1 MAEEQVEN
9 YGSPQTNTFKDY
21 LRIIRA
27 NWLPVSLITL
37 TGLVVAFLYA
47 ANAIDVYKSTA
58 TLKISRPQGGSVLT
72 SPLLPEFQEWGN
84 DRFIANEIE
93 IMRSFTARQLVAV
106 TLIDSFYRDVDK
118 SKYFVLM
125 DQKSENEE
133 NVKAAEELA
142 NTLSDVSIDQK
153 RGLDIIEISALSPS
167 PFEAALISNVYAQ
180 QYKNL
185 NLDQNRNQLTLVTN
199 FLDEQR
205 KEKYDELN
213 AAEETLRDF
222 QEKGGLI
229 ALDERAST
237 LISVLAQFEAQK
249 SATQV
254 DLMASDK
261 VLENLRRELQ
271 AQNPRMADYLTSLTS
286 QKYISAIQEEIAKL
300 EVNKQVAISRKDGL
314 TADSPVM
321 LEYDRKINEL
331 RKQLDKELE
340 VLKAGIFASSPE
352 EVKELTQKIIAEEVR
367 NQSLQTSIKELGKIV
382 EGYEARFMKLP
393 KNAIEL
399 ARLKRNSEALEKLYL
414 MIEQRYQEAIINE
427 QSQPGNVLIID
438 EARVPQRPSKPNR
451 TLIVIIGLLLGAGL
465 AVGYVF
471 VKNYFDDT
479 VKTPDD
485 IENRKINVLA
495 WIPNFEGNV
504 SGDSSVQF
512 IVEKFPDSIPSEAFR
527 ALRTRIQ
534 FSRINTESLKSVL
547 ITSSAPQ
554 EGKTTIAVNLAG
566 SFAHSKK
573 KILLIDCDLRKP
585 SVHKLFGRDKNPGL
599 IDYLVGNAKLEDILY
614 KSNIPNLSYITSG
627 TIPPNPAEMLDSQE
641 MRNFLKQLREKYD
654 LIIVDSPPII
664 AVTDSEILTSMVDG
678 TLLVVSSENTEIEMM
693 ERSVEL
699 IRRENTQ
706 FLGTVLNNFSYKSGY
721 GSYYKY
727 YYYYSR
733 PDTKT

>member
-1 MAEEQVEN
+1 MAEDQQED
-9 YGSPQTNTFKDY
+9 YGVHQTNTFKDY
-21 LRIIRA
+21 IRLIRA
-27 NWLPVSLITL
+27 NWVPVVLITL
-37 TGLVVAFLYA
+37 VGLIVASIYA
-47 ANAIDVYKSTA
+47 INAIDIYKSTA
-58 TLKISRPQGGSVLT
+58 TIKISRPQGGSVLT

-93 IMRSFTARQLVAV
+93 IMTSYTARRMVAV
-106 TLIDSFYRDVDK
+106 TLIDSFYRDLNK
-118 SKYFVLM
+118 SHYFVLK
-125 DQKSENEE
+125 DTKLTENESDN
-133 NVKAAEELA
+133 NVKSVDDLA
-142 NTLSDVSIDQK
+142 IALSDVSIDQK
-153 RGLDIIEISALSPS
+153 RGLDIIELSAVSPS
-167 PFEAALISNVYAQ
+167 PYEAALIANVYAQ
-180 QYKNL
+180 QYKKL
-185 NLDQNRNQLTLVTN
+185 NLEQNRDQLTLVTN

-222 QEKGGLI
+222 QESGGLI

-254 DLMASDK
+254 DLMASNK
-261 VLENLRRELQ
+261 VLENLRKELQ

-286 QKYISAIQEEIAKL
+286 QKYITAIQEEITKL
-300 EVNKQVAISRKDGL
+300 EINKQVALSKKDGL
-314 TADSPVM
+314 TEDSPVI

-331 RKQLDKELE
+331 RKELDKELG

-352 EVKELTQKIIAEEVR
+352 EVKELTQKIIAEEVK
-367 NQSLQTSIKELGKIV
+367 NQSLQTSIKELDKIV

-393 KNAIEL
+393 KNTIEL

-414 MIEQRYQEAIINE
+414 MIEQRYQEALINE

-438 EARVPQRPSKPNR
+438 EARVAQFPSKPNR
-451 TLIVIIGLLLGAGL
+451 KLIIIIGFLLGAGL

-479 VKTPDD
+479 VKSPDD
-485 IENRKINVLA
+485 IEHRNINVLA
-495 WIPNFEGNV
+495 WIPHF
-504 SGDSSVQF
+504 DSSIAGDQTVQF
-512 IVEKFPDSIPSEAFR
+512 IVDKLPDSIPSEAFR

-534 FSRINTESLKSVL
+534 FSRINTESLKTIL

-573 KILLIDCDLRKP
+573 KVLLIDCDLRKP
-585 SVHKLFGRDKNPGL
+585 SVHKLFEKEKVPGL
-599 IDYLVGNAKLEDILY
+599 IDYLVGSVKLEEVLM
-614 KSNIPNLSYITSG
+614 KSKIQNLSFISSG

-641 MRNFLKQLREKYD
+641 MRNFLKQLREKFD
-654 LIIVDSPPII
+654 LIILDSPPII

-678 TLLVVSSENTEIEMM
+678 TLLVVSSE
-693 ERSVEL
+693 
-699 IRRENTQ
+699 
-706 FLGTVLNNFSYKSGY
+706 
-721 GSYYKY
+721 
-727 YYYYSR
+727 
-733 PDTKT
+733 